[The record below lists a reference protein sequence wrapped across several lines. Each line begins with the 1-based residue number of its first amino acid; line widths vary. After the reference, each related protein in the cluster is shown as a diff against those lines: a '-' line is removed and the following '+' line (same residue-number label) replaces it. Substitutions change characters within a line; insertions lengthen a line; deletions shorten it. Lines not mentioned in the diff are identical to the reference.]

1 MERKLVMAKQERPNI
16 LWYCTDQQ
24 RYDTINALG
33 NSHIHTPNLDAL
45 CEEGVGFTRAYT
57 QSPICTASR
66 ATFLTGRYPN
76 SHHVYRNNNEYFP
89 PNEVLVTKL
98 LADAG
103 YDCALA
109 GKLHLS
115 LAKKG
120 NLERRPDDGYRI
132 FFWSNHPNPDYP
144 YGHDYAIWLEEEK
157 GVDPVELYGA
167 LSGQIGAGVPTEY
180 HQTTWCSEMAIR
192 FITEKRDGPWLMSIN
207 PFDPH
212 PPFDPPQE
220 YLERYDPEKLPY
232 PLFRES
238 DIERQK
244 AFRHFEQQTTE
255 AINPLTSSDKD
266 NITGSVDRGV
276 MGSVPPS
283 AYDARLVKACYY
295 GMIELID
302 DQFKRIID
310 TLDSTGQRENTLI
323 IYMSD
328 HGELLGDHGLIYK
341 GCRFFESLVRVPLI
355 ISWPA
360 KGVKSIKSDA
370 LVELV
375 DLAPTLLE
383 AAGLEVPYLMQGKSL
398 LPLLTGQSDPN
409 HHKYYVLSEYNDALA
424 GHPAH
429 THGAMYCDG
438 RYKISIYEGETI
450 GELFDLE
457 SDPGE
462 FLNLWDD
469 PQSASLK
476 SELILRHFQAYLATT
491 SAGVRHAT
499 EQWPGKGHAPKSR
512 SVYD

>member
-1 MERKLVMAKQERPNI
+1 MPAKHERPNI
-16 LWYCTDQQ
+16 LWYCSDQQ
-24 RYDTINALG
+24 RYDTIHALG
-33 NSHIHTPNLDAL
+33 NSHIHTPNIDAL
-45 CEEGVGFTRAYT
+45 CEEGVAFTRAYT
-57 QSPICTASR
+57 QSPICTPSR

-76 SHHVYRNNNEYFP
+76 THHVYRNNNEYFP
-89 PNEVLVTKL
+89 PHEVLVTKL
-98 LADAG
+98 LAEAG

-115 LAKKG
+115 LARKG
-120 NLERRPDDGYRI
+120 NLERRPDDGYRK

-157 GVDPVELYGA
+157 GIDIVELYGA
-167 LSGQIGAGVPTEY
+167 LSGQVGAGVPTEY

-220 YLERYDPEKLPY
+220 YLDRYDPETLPY

-244 AFRHFEQQTTE
+244 TFRKLDQHTVE
-255 AINPLTSSDKD
+255 AINPLTSSSQD
-266 NITGSVDRGV
+266 NITGSVDRGL
-276 MGSVPPS
+276 MGSVAPS
-283 AYDARLVKACYY
+283 AYDARLTIACYY
-295 GMIELID
+295 AQIELID
-302 DQFKRIID
+302 DQLKRIID
-310 TLDSTGQRENTLI
+310 TLDKTGQRENTLI
-323 IYMSD
+323 IYTSD

-341 GCRFFESLVRVPLI
+341 GCRFFESLVHVPLI

-360 KGVKSIKSDA
+360 KGVKSIRSDA

-383 AAGLEVPYLMQGKSL
+383 AAGLEVPYSMQGKSL
-398 LPLLTGQSDPN
+398 LPLLTGQVDPG
-409 HHKYYVLSEYNDALA
+409 HHKDHVISEYNDALA
-424 GHPAH
+424 KMSDHS
-429 THGAMYCDG
+429 HGAMYFDG
-438 RYKISIYEGETI
+438 RYKIIIYEGETF

-462 FLNLWDD
+462 FVNLWDD
-469 PQSASLK
+469 PNSSDLK
-476 SELILRHFQAYLATT
+476 SELIMRHFQAYLATT

-499 EQWPGKGHAPKSR
+499 KQFPGAGLAPKSR